1 MKHEKF
7 NITGMSCSACSSRV
21 EKAVNKLDGIDKAS
35 VNLLTNSMQASY
47 DENVVSEQD
56 IIQAVVDAGYG
67 ASPAEGGSQK
77 QAGAPQKSAS
87 DIAKEEMKSMKH
99 RLIWSIVFLIPVMY
113 IAMHHMFYEW
123 FGIPVPEGFQYVFHG
138 DENAITFAFT
148 QFLSLLHI

>member
-1 MKHEKF
+1 
-7 NITGMSCSACSSRV
+7 MSCSACSSRV

-87 DIAKEEMKSMKH
+87 VILLSKVHWRKREFSCTIYGK
-99 RLIWSIVFLIPVMY
+99 IWS
-113 IAMHHMFYEW
+113 
-123 FGIPVPEGFQYVFHG
+123 G
-138 DENAITFAFT
+138 DIK
-148 QFLSLLHI
+148 L

>member
-7 NITGMSCSACSSRV
+7 TITGMSCSACSARV

-67 ASPAEGGSQK
+67 ASPAESGS
-77 QAGAPQKSAS
+77 PQS
-87 DIAKEEMKSMKH
+87 
-99 RLIWSIVFLIPVMY
+99 PVRPRK
-113 IAMHHMFYEW
+113 AH
-123 FGIPVPEGFQYVFHG
+123 PTLPRKK
-138 DENAITFAFT
+138 
-148 QFLSLLHI
+148 